1 MHMKKISL
9 FWLPPAKEYLPSP
22 AMTVLKQTLHK
33 EGYDVQVIY
42 WNILL
47 EDVISKYFFY
57 DNRPWK
63 DEISVLGIF
72 FSYIA
77 ITNNDNNALLKQ
89 ELLLRTLKPQYA
101 SRIGF
106 SYVKHIKECVCELK
120 DRIREIL
127 DKYSIADS
135 LFVGMSMNLFQWIP
149 SIVIGNILKEQ
160 NPETLITVGGIGNR
174 KQAEAYIKSFNFI
187 DIASWGEG
195 EQFIKELALCC
206 SLSTKSY
213 NMPQCFYKENGNI
226 IESSVS
232 SKIYEPLDNLVYHD
246 FSDFFTFY
254 QKSKDEVML
263 PIEGARGCHWN
274 RCHFCFLNQGYK
286 YRRKTNTIIRE
297 EIESN
302 IRKYSVFDFTFLDND
317 VIGRDLNSFSKLLD
331 ELISI
336 KNRYP
341 KFRVMLAEIVTRGI
355 NFNLIKKMHLAGF
368 IHVQIGYESPSDAIL
383 HKIDKKNS
391 FASNLFFIKWAND
404 LHIYVGGMNVLRGLL
419 EESLDDIKEGIENLH
434 FLRFFSIGN
443 KYKHEISALAIN
455 DASRY
460 FKSIDTQELQHYY
473 TDAVKE
479 MLPVDFIEKDL
490 ALSIYQFVR
499 KYQLHYWDSFQMIEK
514 HYASNEYNY
523 KITQT
528 SENTFRYTEYY
539 NSASIITVNF
549 DKNEY
554 SWKILELTNK
564 EILTIDDIVKR
575 LNVDADVVK
584 SEISKLNGLGI
595 LYVGKC
601 SNECVSIINISK
613 FL

>member
-1 MHMKKISL
+1 MKKISL
-9 FWLPPAKEYLPSP
+9 FWLPPAKDYLPSP
-22 AMTVLKQTLHK
+22 AMTVLKQTLQK
-33 EGYDVQVIY
+33 EGYDVQIIY

-47 EDVISKYFFY
+47 EDIISKYFFN

-77 ITNNDNNALLKQ
+77 ITNNDKNALLKQ
-89 ELLLRTLKPQYA
+89 ELFLRTLKPQYA
-101 SRIGF
+101 SKTGF
-106 SYVKHIKECVCELK
+106 SYANHIEECVCELEA
-120 DRIREIL
+120 RIKEIL
-127 DKYSIADS
+127 DKYSVADS

-149 SIVIGNILKEQ
+149 SFVIGNILKDK
-160 NPETLITVGGIGNR
+160 NPGTLITVGGIGNR
-174 KQAEAYIKSFNFI
+174 KQAEAYIKSFNYI

-195 EQFIKELALCC
+195 EQFIKELAICC
-206 SLSTKSY
+206 SHNTKQY
-213 NMPQCFYKENGNI
+213 DIPQCFYKDNGNI

-232 SKIYEPLDNLVYHD
+232 YKKYEPLDSLEYFD

-254 QKSKDEVML
+254 KKSKDAIML

-286 YRRKTNTIIRE
+286 YRRKTNSIIRK

-302 IRKYSVFDFTFLDND
+302 IREYSVFDFTFLDND
-317 VIGRDLNSFSKLLD
+317 VIGKDLNSFSLLLD

-336 KNRYP
+336 KHRYP

-355 NFNLIKKMHLAGF
+355 NFELIKKMHLAGF

-391 FASNLFFIKWAND
+391 FASNLFFIKWANE

-419 EESLDDIKEGIENLH
+419 EEELEDIKEGIENLH
-434 FLRFFSIGN
+434 FLRFFSLGSV
-443 KYKHEISALAIN
+443 YKHEISSLAIN

-460 FKSIDTQELQHYY
+460 FKSIDILELQNYY

-479 MLPVDFIEKDL
+479 MLPADFIDKDL
-490 ALSIYQFVR
+490 ALSIYQYVR
-499 KYQLHYWDSFQMIEK
+499 KYQLHAWDSFQMIEH
-514 HYASNEYNY
+514 HYASNEYKY
-523 KITQT
+523 KIIQT
-528 SENTFRYTEYY
+528 SKDAFKYIEYY
-539 NSASIITVNF
+539 NSAPIIEVSF
-549 DKNEY
+549 GKNEC
-554 SWKILELTNK
+554 SWKILEITNK
-564 EILTIDDIVKR
+564 NILTIDEIVMK
-575 LNVDADVVK
+575 LNIDEDVVRA
-584 SEISKLNGLGI
+584 EISKLKGLGI
-595 LYVGKC
+595 LYVGKY
-601 SNECVSIINISK
+601 SNECVSIINTSN